1 MGRHKKTIGIIG
13 SMDAGITQP
22 FIIVRTVSDRA
33 DGTAASDFN
42 KLLPVVARNS
52 FNAVKNLLLNY

>member
-1 MGRHKKTIGIIG
+1 MGRHKKSIGIIG
-13 SMDAGITQP
+13 SMDAGTVQP

-42 KLLPVVARNS
+42 KFLPIVARNP
-52 FNAVKNLLLNY
+52 FDVVKNLLLNY

>member
-1 MGRHKKTIGIIG
+1 
-13 SMDAGITQP
+13 MDAGTAEP

-42 KLLPVVARNS
+42 KLLPGVVRNS
-52 FNAVKNLLLNY
+52 FDAVKNLLLNY

>member
-1 MGRHKKTIGIIG
+1 
-13 SMDAGITQP
+13 MDAGTAQP

-42 KLLPVVARNS
+42 KFLPIVARNS
-52 FNAVKNLLLNY
+52 FDVVKNLLLNY

>member
-1 MGRHKKTIGIIG
+1 MGGHKKAIGIIG
-13 SMDAGITQP
+13 SMDAGTAQP

-42 KLLPVVARNS
+42 KLLPGVVRNS
-52 FNAVKNLLLNY
+52 FDAVKNLLLNY

>member
-1 MGRHKKTIGIIG
+1 
-13 SMDAGITQP
+13 MDAGTAQP

-33 DGTAASDFN
+33 DGTAASGFN

-52 FNAVKNLLLNY
+52 FNAVKNLFLNYRGSIMHV